1 MYIPTHFAE
10 PNTAKAAEIIKANP
24 FAILMTASST
34 DVPPEITHLPLLI
47 RETENG
53 PCLIGH
59 VARAN
64 PHWKMFDGKTS
75 AVAIFS
81 GPDAYV
87 SPTWYDTSEMVPTW
101 NYAAVHV
108 HGCPMAMDDMTAA
121 RAALAD
127 LVTAFESPETGN
139 WSMDRLTEERIQRQ
153 LKAIVAFEMPRRP
166 EGPGQDEINQAIDS
180 AREKFRAAI
189 ADDLNTSV
197 AFAVLYEFMTT
208 VNRLQPS
215 QSDARLV
222 LSFMTELDAVLG
234 VLDAEVQADDAT
246 DLDTEI
252 QGLIAERNTARSSKN
267 FQRSDEIRDQLLERG
282 IVLVDTPQGTD
293 WRKSSD

>member
-87 SPTWYDTSEMVPTW
+87 SPTWYDTPEMVPTW

-153 LKAIVAFEMPRRP
+153 LKAIVAFEMPMQNIETKLKLSQNR
-166 EGPGQDEINQAIDS
+166 S
-180 AREKFRAAI
+180 AADIAGVTGALSKSAHEDDRE
-189 ADDLNTSV
+189 
-197 AFAVLYEFMTT
+197 
-208 VNRLQPS
+208 
-215 QSDARLV
+215 
-222 LSFMTELDAVLG
+222 
-234 VLDAEVQADDAT
+234 
-246 DLDTEI
+246 
-252 QGLIAERNTARSSKN
+252 TARMM
-267 FQRSDEIRDQLLERG
+267 LEAQS
-282 IVLVDTPQGTD
+282 V
-293 WRKSSD
+293 